1 MFNDVIV
8 NMLELIETRIAQMR
22 DRALELLN
30 SASNFMSYVIEV
42 APSRE
47 FTRFIAVDSGFT
59 EITYLGFRIAVIN
72 VALLMNVDGKGHVI
86 NRFDALLGISSEELE
101 RIALDMEAQYALE
114 YSRSFPVDIVLLD
127 GALMG
132 RNYVN
137 RFSTPLLAHVKDVK
151 GDRYSQGIADDEFR
165 NYVNRALQIMEEPLV
180 MHMIMETYRARN
192 RSINALVTKPYVVGR
207 VGDKEV
213 YGFYVQYLPET
224 LPIYTEYVGDPGV
237 IRQVVSRIAPLS
249 TMPRLGYPAPLYI
262 VDRIAKVNADFKG
275 MVRLI
280 MEKLGG
286 EVLSEL
292 RGMYLKIG
300 LNEYVKSK

>member
-30 SASNFMSYVIEV
+30 SASDFMNYVIEI
-42 APSRE
+42 APNRE

-59 EITYLGFRIAVIN
+59 EIAYLGFRISVIN
-72 VALLMNVDGKGHVI
+72 VALLMNIDGKGHVI

-101 RIALDMEAQYALE
+101 RMALDMEVQYALE

-127 GALMG
+127 GALIG

-137 RFSTPLLAHVKDVK
+137 RFTIPLLAHVKDIKVN
-151 GDRYSQGIADDEFR
+151 RYSQGITSNEFR

-192 RSINALVTKPYVVGR
+192 KSVNALITKPYVVGK
-207 VGDKEV
+207 VGDREV
-213 YGFYVQYLPET
+213 YGFYVQYLPAT
-224 LPIYTEYVGDPGV
+224 LPIYTEYMGDPDMIQRV
-237 IRQVVSRIAPLS
+237 ISRLVPLS
-249 TMPRLGYPAPLYI
+249 TMPRLGYQ
-262 VDRIAKVNADFKG
+262 
-275 MVRLI
+275 
-280 MEKLGG
+280 
-286 EVLSEL
+286 L
-292 RGMYLKIG
+292 RFTSLIG
-300 LNEYVKSK
+300 LLRLTRTSGKWLG

>member
-8 NMLELIETRIAQMR
+8 DMLELIETRIAQMR

-30 SASNFMSYVIEV
+30 NAGNYMDYVIEV
-42 APSRE
+42 APNRE

-101 RIALDMEAQYALE
+101 RMALDMEAQYALE

-127 GALMG
+127 GALIG

-137 RFSTPLLAHVKDVK
+137 RFTIPILAHAKDVK
-151 GDRYSQGIADDEFR
+151 VNRYSQGITNDEFR
-165 NYVNRALQIMEEPLV
+165 NYVDRALQIMEEPLV

-192 RSINALVTKPYVVGR
+192 KSVNALITKPYVVGK
-207 VGDKEV
+207 VGDNEV
-213 YGFYVQYLPET
+213 YGFYVQYLPAT
-224 LPIYTEYVGDPGV
+224 LPIYTEYMGEPGMIRHV
-237 IRQVVSRIAPLS
+237 ISRIAPIIDNAETWLS
-249 TMPRLGYPAPLYI
+249 SPPT
-262 VDRIAKVNADFKG
+262 VHC
-275 MVRLI
+275 
-280 MEKLGG
+280 
-286 EVLSEL
+286 
-292 RGMYLKIG
+292 
-300 LNEYVKSK
+300 